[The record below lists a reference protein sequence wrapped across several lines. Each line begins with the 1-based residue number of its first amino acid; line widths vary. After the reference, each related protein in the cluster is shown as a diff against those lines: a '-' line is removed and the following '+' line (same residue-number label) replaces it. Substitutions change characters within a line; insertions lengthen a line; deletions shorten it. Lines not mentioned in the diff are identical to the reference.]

1 MACMFY
7 FPSCMNIIVNL
18 LLAHLVKYD
27 VHTSRK
33 IKSIHVI
40 FLSKLIL
47 LFYTVT
53 RGSGVASFEQNMQPS
68 ITSIKFKAAF

>member
-1 MACMFY
+1 MFY

-53 RGSGVASFEQNMQPS
+53 RGSGVGSFEQNMQPS
-68 ITSIKFKAAF
+68 ITSIKFKLAF